1 MDEIKFPIPM
11 DPKKMYQSVGV
22 LTSIIEYIRI
32 ILKRI
37 KEEKELHKKFQKEG
51 KFAPYL
57 LPTLALDMKSLYIF
71 SKIYLDYF
79 ISYIT
84 LTFFPDYDLK
94 YRSMKDHIKSL
105 KRTSNDDPH
114 FENYKN
120 YVLSCENQLKLRIR
134 YVRDKFI
141 THRKLRTTESYLFDD
156 QTNNFLILF
165 DNSKDPANID
175 NEFKEKIINLG
186 KKYNIEREHDK
197 SQISDFIYL
206 DLILAE
212 LESTE
217 ITFEQGDLNLIEELR
232 NQLGMVINEDNVY
245 EFLYNFSEIIGNIL
259 KEINPDISRHYIW
272 RFPL

>member
-1 MDEIKFPIPM
+1 MDEIKFPIPV

-37 KEEKELHKKFQKEG
+37 KDEKELHKRFRKED

-57 LPTLALDMKSLYIF
+57 LPTLVLDMKSLYIF

-79 ISYIT
+79 VSYIT

-94 YRSMKDHIKSL
+94 YRSINDHIKSL
-105 KRTSNDDPH
+105 KRTSNGDPH

-165 DNSKDPANID
+165 DSSKDPTNID
-175 NEFKEKIINLG
+175 NELKERIIDLG

-212 LESTE
+212 LENTE
-217 ITFEQGDLNLIEELR
+217 ITFEEGDLNLIEELR

-245 EFLYNFSEIIGNIL
+245 EFLYKFSEIIGNIL
-259 KEINPDISRHYIW
+259 KEMNPDISRHYVW

>member
-1 MDEIKFPIPM
+1 MDEIKFPIPIN
-11 DPKKMYQSVGV
+11 PKKMYQSVGV
-22 LTSIIEYIRI
+22 LTSNIEYIRI

-37 KEEKELHKKFQKEG
+37 KDEKELYKAFQKEG
-51 KFAPYL
+51 KFASYL
-57 LPTLALDMKSLYIF
+57 LPTLALDIKSLYIF

-79 ISYIT
+79 VSYIT
-84 LTFFPDYDLK
+84 LTFFPNYDLQ
-94 YRSMKDHIKSL
+94 YRSMNDHIKSL
-105 KRTSNDDPH
+105 KKTSNDDPH

-141 THRKLRTTESYLFDD
+141 THRKLRTAESYLFDN

-165 DNSKDPANID
+165 DNSKDPTNID
-175 NEFKEKIINLG
+175 NELKERIINLG
-186 KKYNIEREHDK
+186 KEYNIEREHDK

-212 LESTE
+212 LENIEVTLE
-217 ITFEQGDLNLIEELR
+217 EGDLNLIEGLR
-232 NQLGMVINEDNVY
+232 NQLGMVINEDNIY
-245 EFLYNFSEIIGNIL
+245 DFLYNFSEIIGNIL
-259 KEINPDISRHYIW
+259 KEMNPDVLRHFIW

>member
-1 MDEIKFPIPM
+1 MDEIKFPIPV

-22 LTSIIEYIRI
+22 LTSNIEYIRI

-37 KEEKELHKKFQKEG
+37 KDEKELHKNFQKEG

-57 LPTLALDMKSLYIF
+57 LPTLALDMKSLYLF

-79 ISYIT
+79 VSYIT

-94 YRSMKDHIKSL
+94 YRSMNDHIKSL
-105 KRTSNDDPH
+105 KRTSNDEPH

-120 YVLSCENQLKLRIR
+120 YILSCENQLKLRIR

-141 THRKLRTTESYLFDD
+141 THRKLRTVESFLFDD

-165 DNSKDPANID
+165 DNSKNPTDIG
-175 NEFKEKIINLG
+175 NELKESIINLG
-186 KKYNIEREHDK
+186 KKYYIEREHDK
-197 SQISDFIYL
+197 FQISDFIYL
-206 DLILAE
+206 DLILGE
-212 LESTE
+212 LENTE
-217 ITFEQGDLNLIEELR
+217 ITFDEGDLNIIEELR

-245 EFLYNFSEIIGNIL
+245 EFLYNFSEKIGNIL
-259 KEINPDISRHYIW
+259 KEMNPDISRYYIW